1 MTFKREL
8 RLLKKEALGVK
19 KTHLARKAIREYIK
33 EELRKAA
40 KEGKDSKRFPIN
52 LEEKC
57 LSLEEKEVKIQKWDY
72 IWFAIVR
79 GLNYNCKE
87 SESFL
92 SENYVEIFF

>member
-8 RLLKKEALGVK
+8 RLLKREALGVR
-19 KTHLARKAIREYIK
+19 KTRSARKAIREYIK
-33 EELRKAA
+33 EELREAA
-40 KEGKDSKRFPIN
+40 KEGKDSKIFPIN
-52 LEEKC
+52 LDEKC
-57 LSLEEKEVKIQKWDY
+57 VYLDERKVKIQKWDY

-79 GLNYNCKE
+79 GLDFDWEE